1 MPLVVFIQIIMKSF
15 MKPARTND
23 FNRCCKRLN
32 KCKLVQTL
40 FVVMRKACS

>member
-1 MPLVVFIQIIMKSF
+1 MPLVVFIQIIMKNF

-23 FNRCCKRLN
+23 FNRWKRLN